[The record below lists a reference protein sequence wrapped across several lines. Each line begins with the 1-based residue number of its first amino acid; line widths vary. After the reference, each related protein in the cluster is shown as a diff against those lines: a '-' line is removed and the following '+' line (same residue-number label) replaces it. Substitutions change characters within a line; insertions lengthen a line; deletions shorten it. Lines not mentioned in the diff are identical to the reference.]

1 MRAER
6 SRPPTPTPLR
16 ARATPQVERTL
27 RDAEDSQ
34 AAVQN
39 TEEFVEI
46 QLDLLRNRVLRFELL
61 LSIST
66 FAVGCGALVTGIFGM
81 NLMSH
86 YEDHATV
93 RAILGPKQRA
103 RALVSR
109 DPPPFS
115 AGLLLGHRHP
125 HRRDC
130 YRRPRRRGGRALSA
144 ARISPQGFLVTRGR
158 GARRSSGAMTRG
170 PRAELRFAGRAHSGT
185 NLLEPRSWA
194 PLPETIREMFNATV
208 TDATRQSSVA
218 GEFDSVLQNF
228 QSEFK
233 NRTQCV

>member
-1 MRAER
+1 M
-6 SRPPTPTPLR
+6 
-16 ARATPQVERTL
+16 
-27 RDAEDSQ
+27 
-34 AAVQN
+34 QN

-115 AGLLLGHRHP
+115 AGLLLGHRPP

-158 GARRSSGAMTRG
+158 GARRSSGGSHERLEQ
-170 PRAELRFAGRAHSGT
+170 ELRFAGRAHSGT

>member
-1 MRAER
+1 M
-6 SRPPTPTPLR
+6 
-16 ARATPQVERTL
+16 

-158 GARRSSGAMTRG
+158 RGGARRSSGAMPVTRG
-170 PRAELRFAGRAHSGT
+170 LEQNYGLQGALIVGK
-185 NLLEPRSWA
+185 NLLERA
-194 PLPETIREMFNATV
+194 VVGLPETIREMFNATV